1 MYAFLLFQHLVSQQ
15 KDPDTEEYRKL
26 LSEKEVHTKRIQQLT
41 EEIGRLKA
49 EIARYIERSLKSYI
63 IYKILKKFILLI
75 YMTP

>member
-1 MYAFLLFQHLVSQQ
+1 MSQQ

-49 EIARYIERSLKSYI
+49 EIARYMEQTLSCIQHLDNLEVCFCSLCDPLSAS
-63 IYKILKKFILLI
+63 
-75 YMTP
+75 

>member
-1 MYAFLLFQHLVSQQ
+1 MHFLLFQHLVSQQ

-49 EIARYIERSLKSYI
+49 EIARYMERSLKLYE
-63 IYKILKKFILLI
+63 
-75 YMTP
+75 YMKS

>member
-1 MYAFLLFQHLVSQQ
+1 MFLLFQHLVSQQ

-49 EIARYIERSLKSYI
+49 EIARYMEEALNCIQYMKS
-63 IYKILKKFILLI
+63 
-75 YMTP
+75 

>member
-1 MYAFLLFQHLVSQQ
+1 MSQQ

-49 EIARYIERSLKSYI
+49 EIARYMEQTSSCIQHLDSLEVCFCS
-63 IYKILKKFILLI
+63 LCDPLSAS
-75 YMTP
+75 

>member
-1 MYAFLLFQHLVSQQ
+1 MSQQ

-49 EIARYIERSLKSYI
+49 EIARYMEQTSSCIQHLDNLEVCFCSL
-63 IYKILKKFILLI
+63 
-75 YMTP
+75 